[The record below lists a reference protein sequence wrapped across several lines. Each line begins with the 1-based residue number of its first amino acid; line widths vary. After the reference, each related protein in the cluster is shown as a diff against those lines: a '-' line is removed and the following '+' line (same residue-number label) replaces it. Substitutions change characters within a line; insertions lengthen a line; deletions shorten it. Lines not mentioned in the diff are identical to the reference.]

1 MSISTTRPANKLI
14 AVPRYNPTM
23 RVSKI
28 LRAAVVCAVVVAASA
43 NSAKA
48 LTSLA
53 LHGRMHF
60 QMASSDL
67 YPATAN
73 AHEDIRQAILKAA
86 AEHKNVLLVFGG
98 NWCIDC
104 HLLDLYFHDPGN
116 ASLLAANYVLVDV
129 NIGEYDRNLD
139 LASKYGIPLSKG
151 VPALVVLD
159 GAGHVLYAQRNAEFE
174 NMRVKDASAVTAFL
188 EKWKPRPA
196 HKRVATH
203 HSGA

>member
-1 MSISTTRPANKLI
+1 MIT
-14 AVPRYNPTM
+14 VPSYNPTM
-23 RVSKI
+23 RVSKF
-28 LRAAVVCAVVVAASA
+28 LRTAAVFTVVVAASA
-43 NSAKA
+43 SSAKA
-48 LTSLA
+48 LTSVA

-60 QMASSDL
+60 QMAATDL

-116 ASLLAANYVLVDV
+116 ASLLAANYLLVDV
-129 NIGEYDRNLD
+129 NIGEYDTNLD
-139 LASKYGIPLSKG
+139 LARKYGIPLSKG

-188 EKWKPRPA
+188 EKWKPTRSRRSAKNRPA
-196 HKRVATH
+196 SRD
-203 HSGA
+203 

>member
-1 MSISTTRPANKLI
+1 
-14 AVPRYNPTM
+14 M
-23 RVSKI
+23 RVSKF
-28 LRAAVVCAVVVAASA
+28 LRAAAVFTVVVAASA
-43 NSAKA
+43 SSAKA

-60 QMASSDL
+60 QMASTDL

-129 NIGEYDRNLD
+129 NIGEYDTNLD
-139 LASKYGIPLSKG
+139 LARKYGIPLSKG

-188 EKWKPRPA
+188 QKWKPRAAHRAGPGKSITPA
-196 HKRVATH
+196 LFKVTVLRPFDRL
-203 HSGA
+203 SSLDESP

>member
-1 MSISTTRPANKLI
+1 
-14 AVPRYNPTM
+14 M
-23 RVSKI
+23 RVLGI
-28 LRAAVVCAVVVAASA
+28 LRAAVVCTVVVAASA
-43 NSAKA
+43 SSAKA
-48 LTSLA
+48 LTSLP

-60 QMASSDL
+60 QMASTDL

-73 AHEDIRQAILKAA
+73 AHEDIRQAILKAST
-86 AEHKNVLLVFGG
+86 EHKNVLLVFGG

-116 ASLLAANYVLVDV
+116 ASLLATNYVLVDV

-139 LASKYGIPLSKG
+139 LTSKYGIPLSKG

-188 EKWKPRPA
+188 QKWKPKAAHRKQRPG
-196 HKRVATH
+196 K
-203 HSGA
+203 

>member
-1 MSISTTRPANKLI
+1 
-14 AVPRYNPTM
+14 M
-23 RVSKI
+23 RVFKI
-28 LRAAVVCAVVVAASA
+28 LREGAVYAAVVMAAAGSA
-43 NSAKA
+43 RA
-48 LTSLA
+48 LLR
-53 LHGRMHF
+53 LPMHGQMHF

-86 AEHKNVLLVFGG
+86 AEHKNVLVVFGG

-129 NIGEYDRNLD
+129 NIGEYDTNLD
-139 LASKYGIPLSKG
+139 LARKYGIPLSKG

-159 GAGHVLYAQRNAEFE
+159 GAGRVLYAQRNAEFE

-188 EKWKPRPA
+188 LKWKPKPI
-196 HKRVATH
+196 HKPTTPHRT
-203 HSGA
+203 GR

>member
-1 MSISTTRPANKLI
+1 
-14 AVPRYNPTM
+14 
-23 RVSKI
+23 
-28 LRAAVVCAVVVAASA
+28 
-43 NSAKA
+43 
-48 LTSLA
+48 
-53 LHGRMHF
+53 
-60 QMASSDL
+60 MASTDL

-73 AHEDIRQAILKAA
+73 AHEDIRQAILKAST
-86 AEHKNVLLVFGG
+86 EHKNVLLVFGG

-116 ASLLAANYVLVDV
+116 ASLLATNYVLVDV

-139 LASKYGIPLSKG
+139 LTSKYGIPLSKG

-188 EKWKPRPA
+188 QKWKPKAAHRKQRPA
-196 HKRVATH
+196 SRNADRLFNVTVIRALFYPSLASLGWGTH
-203 HSGA
+203 SVSLSVKTH

>member
-1 MSISTTRPANKLI
+1 
-14 AVPRYNPTM
+14 M

-28 LRAAVVCAVVVAASA
+28 LRAGAVFAVAVAASA
-43 NSAKA
+43 NPARA
-48 LTSLA
+48 LMHRPM
-53 LHGRMHF
+53 HGPMHF
-60 QMASSDL
+60 QMGTADL

-73 AHEDIRQAILKAA
+73 AHEDIRQAILKAS

-116 ASLLAANYVLVDV
+116 ASLLSANYVLVDV

-139 LASKYGIPLSKG
+139 IARKYGIPLSKG

-159 GAGHVLYAQRNAEFE
+159 GAGRVLYAQRNAEFE
-174 NMRVKDASAVTAFL
+174 NMRVQDASAVTAFL
-188 EKWKPRPA
+188 QKWKPRLG
-196 HKRVATH
+196 HKRAATH
-203 HSGA
+203 RKSQVSEARPGAPGAL